1 MAAFI
6 YNNCWS
12 YDIQGKMSLS
22 MLQLAINLFPL
33 LVLNYV
39 MCHQEYYALQFR
51 FIQFRQFRINLY
63 TYKMTT
69 YSYLPLNLTFI
80 IFRLHLL
87 IQLIKIKYA
96 LQFCFSLDIPSVEV
110 SPKETKFTIRHHIL
124 TAKITHHYIKPTI
137 DL

>member
-1 MAAFI
+1 
-6 YNNCWS
+6 
-12 YDIQGKMSLS
+12 MSLS

-80 IFRLHLL
+80 IFRLHFL

-110 SPKETKFTIRHHIL
+110 SPKETKSAIRHHIL